1 MNPDLKWIDSRA
13 RRRSENEFTEWMVG
27 DPRQN
32 VRFPAKFEAFGHDNA
47 IHPVATH
54 LKYFFEFEL

>member
-27 DPRQN
+27 DPCQM
-32 VRFPAKFEAFGHDNA
+32 FAFLLNSKHLGMNNA

-54 LKYFFEFEL
+54 LKYFFEFES